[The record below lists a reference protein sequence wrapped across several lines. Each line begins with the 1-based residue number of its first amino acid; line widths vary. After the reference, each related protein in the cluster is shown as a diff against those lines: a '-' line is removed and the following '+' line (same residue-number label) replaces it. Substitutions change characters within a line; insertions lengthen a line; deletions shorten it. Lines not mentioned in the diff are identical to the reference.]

1 MGKAKK
7 EHRKKVAARNQR
19 IKGQQ
24 NAMQKLFNESMRQQ
38 LEELRNKERQRCQVL
53 QKQQYNEMGFIQSIS
68 NLQLFEYAN

>member
-7 EHRKKVAARNQR
+7 EHRKKVAARNQK

-38 LEELRNKERQRCQVL
+38 LEELKKQREA
-53 QKQQYNEMGFIQSIS
+53 EMSGTT
-68 NLQLFEYAN
+68 ETTV

>member
-1 MGKAKK
+1 MGKRAK

-38 LEELRNKERQRCQVL
+38 LEELKKQREA
-53 QKQQYNEMGFIQSIS
+53 EMSGTT
-68 NLQLFEYAN
+68 ETTV

>member
-1 MGKAKK
+1 MGKKAK

-38 LEELRNKERQRCQVL
+38 LEELKKQREA
-53 QKQQYNEMGFIQSIS
+53 EMSGETQTIM
-68 NLQLFEYAN
+68 